1 MSLLNFGQNYFVQL
15 GWNWFSVQLPFNN
28 AWNCHLLYTTF
39 SSNVGA
45 WGMWACSL
53 FLSFIRFIYT
63 NCDHLYMY
71 ELISKNKHAVYVYT
85 VSWKVSCKCESLVR
99 VNPIKRYKQLI
110 NLFKG
115 LISIEHKIHLYSIL
129 KFWNT
134 LNAVTLLKY
143 CGYGVKHNPINQS
156 WNTLKSE
163 VTNLRSDFL
172 L

>member
-1 MSLLNFGQNYFVQL
+1 MELPFVVYSILKQCWSVGHVSLL
-15 GWNWFSVQLPFNN
+15 
-28 AWNCHLLYTTF
+28 T
-39 SSNVGA
+39 
-45 WGMWACSL
+45 
-53 FLSFIRFIYT
+53 LSFIYKT
-63 NCDHLYMY
+63 NCYHLLMY
-71 ELISKNKHAVYVYT
+71 ELISIKCAVYVYN

-143 CGYGVKHNPINQS
+143 CRYGVKHNPINQS
-156 WNTLKSE
+156 WNTLISE